1 MTKLNFASQLKRT
14 SMQSLVLV
22 AMLCLFSGTSVC
34 AKATSNPIIGI
45 DLGTTYSCVGVYKQ
59 GRVHIIANDQGNR
72 ITPSYVAFK
81 PDGERLVGN
90 AAKSQASSNP
100 TNTIFDVKRLIGRN
114 FGDKEV
120 QGDQKLL
127 PYKIVNKDNKPY
139 IQIENGK
146 KFSPEEISAVIL
158 QRMKRTA
165 EEYLGH
171 EVTDAVITVPAYF
184 NDAQR
189 SATRDAGVI
198 AGLNVKR
205 IISEPTAAALAY
217 GIDKKYDDR
226 NVLVYDLGGGT
237 FDVSVLTLD
246 NEVFEVL
253 STAGDTHLGGEDFD
267 QRIVAHLVKVV
278 KKKMGKDVSKTQR
291 ALAKLRRE
299 AEKAKR
305 TLSTSESVQIEIESL
320 VDGED
325 FETTLSRAKFEQLN
339 DDLFRKTL
347 KPVKEALKGA
357 GLNKNDI
364 EEIVLVGGSTRIPR
378 IQKLLKDFFGREPS
392 RGVHPDEAVAHGA
405 ALLGGVLSGADE
417 TGVLILDAT
426 PLSLGIETVGGVMA
440 RVINKDTT
448 IPTKKTQTFSTNQD
462 NQERVLIQVF
472 QGERSLTRNN
482 MLLGKFELTGIPPA
496 PRGVPQIEVTFEVDT
511 DNILRVLAEDKASK
525 NKEAITI
532 EADKNRL
539 SDEDIR
545 RMVQEAKDNEE
556 ADRRVR
562 ENVEARNKIE
572 GLAYTLRNQVLG
584 ELGEKMTSDEKE
596 AIEDAARDVIEWLDE
611 NPQAEKDECEE
622 KRLELEKISNPIIS
636 RLYQN
641 HESTNEFEDDDNL
654 PDDIEE
660 L

>member
-1 MTKLNFASQLKRT
+1 
-14 SMQSLVLV
+14 MQSLVLV

-278 KKKMGKDVSKTQR
+278 KKKMGKDVSKTPR

-347 KPVKEALKGA
+347 KPVKQALKGA

>member
-1 MTKLNFASQLKRT
+1 
-14 SMQSLVLV
+14 
-22 AMLCLFSGTSVC
+22 MLCLFSGTSVC

-278 KKKMGKDVSKTQR
+278 KKKMGKDVSKTPR

-347 KPVKEALKGA
+347 KPVKQALKGA

>member
-278 KKKMGKDVSKTQR
+278 KKKMGKDVSKTPR

-347 KPVKEALKGA
+347 KPVKQALKGA